1 MIWPSVTIITLVSA
15 ANVVATVGFF
25 RQEIAVSVKRRD
37 TNSERVTLLPDDYDE
52 SSAIQEKI
60 QLDMSRLY

>member
-1 MIWPSVTIITLVSA
+1 MIWPSATITGLISA
-15 ANVVATVGFF
+15 ANVIATVGFF

-37 TNSERVTLLPDDYDE
+37 SNSERVELLPDDYDE
-52 SSAIQEKI
+52 ASAIQEKI